1 MIHAALSG
9 PGGVGAF
16 ERRGGLVVLG
26 DERHIGNA
34 KPYVK
39 REPFRGLVVRRDVQG
54 CRAGY
59 SCQQSLMIWVQ
70 VRARMRSA

>member
-26 DERHIGNA
+26 DERHMGNA
-34 KPYVK
+34 K

-54 CRAGY
+54 CRAGC
-59 SCQQSLMIWVQ
+59 SCQQRLMIWVQ